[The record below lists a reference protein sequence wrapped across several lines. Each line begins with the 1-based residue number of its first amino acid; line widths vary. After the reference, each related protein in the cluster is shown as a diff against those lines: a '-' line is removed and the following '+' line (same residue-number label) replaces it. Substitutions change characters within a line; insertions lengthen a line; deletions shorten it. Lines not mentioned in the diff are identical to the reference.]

1 MIMNPVDIKSVL
13 EKAVLLVDTREQ
25 DTPALHRRLER
36 IGLPHRRE
44 KLYSGDYSIASEI
57 DGAEITLSQTV
68 AIERK
73 MSLDELAMCFGTDRQ
88 RFVKEFDRAKDS
100 GMRLYLL
107 VENASYEN
115 LYNHKYRS
123 KLNPNAFIASLFAWM
138 ARYDCRVIF
147 CKEETAPRIIHDVL
161 YRELKERLER
171 GEFS

>member
-138 ARYDCRVIF
+138 ARYDCKVIF

-171 GEFS
+171 GEFG

>member
-1 MIMNPVDIKSVL
+1 MTPVDIKSVL

-171 GEFS
+171 GEFG

>member
-1 MIMNPVDIKSVL
+1 MNPVDIKSVL

-138 ARYDCRVIF
+138 ARYDCKVIF

-171 GEFS
+171 GEFG

>member
-44 KLYSGDYSIASEI
+44 KLFSGDYSIASEI

-138 ARYDCRVIF
+138 ARYDCKVIF

-171 GEFS
+171 GEFG

>member
-25 DTPALHRRLER
+25 DTPALHKRLEC

-44 KLYSGDYSIASEI
+44 KLFSGDYSIASEI

-88 RFVKEFDRAKDS
+88 RFVREFDRAKDS

-138 ARYDCRVIF
+138 ARYDCKVIF

-171 GEFS
+171 GEFG

>member
-171 GEFS
+171 GEFG

>member
-1 MIMNPVDIKSVL
+1 MNPVDIKSVL
-13 EKAVLLVDTREQ
+13 GKAVLLVDTREQ

-44 KLYSGDYSIASEI
+44 KLFSGDYSIASEI

-138 ARYDCRVIF
+138 ARYDCKVIF

-171 GEFS
+171 GEFG

>member
-1 MIMNPVDIKSVL
+1 MNPVDIKSVL

-68 AIERK
+68 ATERK

-171 GEFS
+171 GEFG

>member
-1 MIMNPVDIKSVL
+1 MNPVDIKSVL

-171 GEFS
+171 GEFG

>member
-1 MIMNPVDIKSVL
+1 MNPVDIKSVL

-44 KLYSGDYSIASEI
+44 KLFSGDYSIASEI

-161 YRELKERLER
+161 YRELKERIER
-171 GEFS
+171 GEFG

>member
-1 MIMNPVDIKSVL
+1 MNPVDIKSVL

-25 DTPALHRRLER
+25 GTPALHRRLER

-44 KLYSGDYSIASEI
+44 KLFSGDYSIASEI

-138 ARYDCRVIF
+138 ARYDCKVIF

-171 GEFS
+171 GEFG

>member
-1 MIMNPVDIKSVL
+1 MNPVDIKSVL

-44 KLYSGDYSIASEI
+44 KLFSGDYSIASEI

-171 GEFS
+171 GEFG